1 MLHEKISGAVLRAFY
16 DVHND
21 LGFGFLEAVYT
32 RALAVAMAESGLK
45 FERHVPIPV
54 WFRGAIVGDYR
65 ADFLVDRCVILE
77 LKVARALDDAHIAQ
91 LTNYLKATD
100 LEVGLLLNFG
110 TKPQFRRVFF
120 TNDRKKGHGFN
131 GSDG

>member
-1 MLHEKISGAVLRAFY
+1 MLYETTTGAVLRAFY

-32 RALAVAMAESGLK
+32 RALAVAMAAAGLS
-45 FERHVPIPV
+45 FARQVPIPV
-54 WFRGAIVGDYR
+54 WFRGTSVGDYR
-65 ADFLVDRCVILE
+65 ADFLVDRRVILE
-77 LKVARALDDAHIAQ
+77 LKVARSIDDAHVAQ

-110 TKPQFRRVFF
+110 TRPQFRRVFF